1 MSLNLF
7 LSKIEVEVNLSLR
20 KVRKRQ
26 KVRKSSKR
34 AREEKIF
41 YLSSN
46 DIILLFYRH
55 VGIIRNLLISR
66 RVGGDLNLQ
75 SKNEL

>member
-1 MSLNLF
+1 VSLNLF